1 MKLRLTL
8 AALALFL
15 VGAATASAPRVTA
28 HAYLVQNG
36 TTGDVLLASR
46 ARAKLPIASITKL
59 MTVLVTLQHARL
71 SDVVAVSGR
80 AAAGR

>member
-15 VGAATASAPRVTA
+15 VGAATASPPRVTA
-28 HAYLVQNG
+28 HAYLVENG
-36 TTGDVLLASR
+36 TTGEVLLASR
-46 ARAKLPIASITKL
+46 PRAKLPIASITKL

-71 SDVVAVSGR
+71 SDVVTVSGR
-80 AAAGR
+80 AARGR